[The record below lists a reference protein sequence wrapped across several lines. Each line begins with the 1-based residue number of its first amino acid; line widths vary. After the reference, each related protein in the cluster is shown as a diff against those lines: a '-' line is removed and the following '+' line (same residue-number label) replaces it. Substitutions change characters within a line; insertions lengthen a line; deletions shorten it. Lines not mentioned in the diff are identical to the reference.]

1 MDRLCLAAEDA
12 LMNFLQIGQ
21 AIKHYRIVEKL
32 GQGGMGEVY
41 RAEDTKLGRH
51 VAIKLLPAAATRD
64 AIARLRLAREA
75 RSASALNHPNI
86 VTIHSVDDH
95 DDFDF
100 IVMEYVE
107 GETLRATAARGH
119 LPLPL
124 LLDIGAQVADA
135 LAAAHAIGII
145 HRDIKSENILLTRR
159 GHVKVLD
166 FGLAKLMDASAG
178 YDRETLI
185 TPLAQTAPT
194 RIDLTGAGVVVGTIF
209 YMSPEQTR
217 GEPLDARSDIFSL
230 GCVLYEMA
238 TGRLPFRGTSVLSVA
253 HEIASTHPPPPS
265 GMRPELPFEFDLII
279 ERALA
284 KDREQRYASAAE
296 LADALN
302 SLRGRTNGYVSALT
316 QAGEVSPAN
325 NESESFVGREAELCR
340 LDEVLRQSIGGA
352 GRVVFVTGEPGI
364 GKTSL
369 VDEFMRRSRRLYSG
383 LLFSRGRCVEQYG
396 TGEAYLPFLDAIGA
410 LLNAPHRERV
420 AAVLRTYAPT
430 WCLQF
435 PSALVSTT
443 ALEMSQQQQQDPA
456 NVTKERMLR
465 EMGDALAALAS
476 ASPVVLFLED
486 LQWADPSSIDLLR
499 HLSQRIG
506 DQRLLMLG
514 TLRAD
519 EVELSEHPLKKYKLE
534 MQARRLSEEIAL
546 DSLNETHIAKYL
558 DAHFAPN
565 DFPPEFASFV
575 ESKTEGHPLF
585 ATGLLQFLAER
596 GEIAKIDNC
605 WSLARPL
612 SEMDVETPESV
623 RSMIRKKIETLGE
636 DDRRTLQY
644 ASVAGDEFLSTVVA
658 ELLGADDLETEER
671 LAVLDKVHRLIV
683 TVGED
688 ELPDGSLATRYR
700 FVHALYQ
707 NMLYAELVSKR
718 RILLHRQAG
727 EQLVKHY
734 GRQSPR
740 IAGQLAMHFERGR
753 AFERAV
759 EFLLHAGDNAA
770 RLYANAEAAEHYT
783 HAIELAEKLTDED
796 KAKNL
801 LELHQKR
808 GSTNLSLGRFAE
820 AVDDYTEML
829 TQARAL
835 KSPAQESAAL
845 NALTMTLFYSHR
857 LDEITARADEIL
869 ALAERSGSAALRIEA
884 MQVIALKNL
893 GYGELAEAKTM
904 LDEIIAD
911 ARTLDHQKVLLTG
924 LAWRGILYFFQT
936 DYVAAEVMLK
946 EAQALARELRDGFLL
961 LESYFVLGM
970 VRGNQGRLSEA
981 LATFDEA
988 LEIARRNGEQFWSPR
1003 IPNCIGWVYRE
1014 MQDFAR
1020 AREYNS
1026 RGLEVGR
1033 KANVLEAQANSL
1045 INLGIDQR
1053 HAGESDQTVKSF
1065 REVKDIFRR
1074 DAWFRWRYQIRLQAG
1089 QCEHLIAVGEL
1100 DEAHERARALLEIA
1114 TRYEAHKYIAVAH
1127 RLLARIAAGRGDD
1140 AEAEVELRESLAGLA
1155 AHPVPVEAWKTY
1167 ADMGRLRQRAGDAA
1181 GAHEAFAQ
1189 AAAVVNLIAA
1199 GIHDEQQ
1206 RTTFL
1211 DSEAVGQV
1219 VQSVGDCLALIGAEV
1234 FDIGLS
1240 GQV

>member
-1 MDRLCLAAEDA
+1 
-12 LMNFLQIGQ
+12 MNFLEIGQ
-21 AIKHYRIVEKL
+21 SIKHYRIVEKL

-51 VAIKLLPAAATRD
+51 VAIKLLPGDATLD

-95 DDFDF
+95 DGFDF

-124 LLDIGAQVADA
+124 LLEIGAQVADA
-135 LAAAHAIGII
+135 LAAAHTIGII

-178 YDRETLI
+178 YEKETLI
-185 TPLAQTAPT
+185 APISPSAPT
-194 RIDLTGAGVVVGTIF
+194 RIEPSAAPRMDLTGAGVVVGTIF

-238 TGRLPFRGTSVLSVA
+238 TGRLPFRGTSIVSVA

-265 GMRPELPFEFDLII
+265 RIRPELPLEFDLIV

-284 KDREQRYASAAE
+284 KDRGQRYASAAE
-296 LADALN
+296 LAIALN
-302 SLRGRTNGYVSALT
+302 SLRGRTTGHFSALT
-316 QAGEVSPAN
+316 QAGEVSQTSV
-325 NESESFVGREAELCR
+325 ERESFVGREAELGR

-369 VDEFMRRSRRLYSG
+369 VDEFMRRSRRQYSG
-383 LLFSRGRCVEQYG
+383 LLVSRGRCVEQYG

-410 LLNAPHRERV
+410 LLNAPDRERV

-443 ALEMSQQQQQDPA
+443 ALEMSQQQQDPA
-456 NVTKERMLR
+456 SVTKERMLR

-514 TLRAD
+514 TLRTD
-519 EVELSEHPLKKYKLE
+519 EVELSEHPLKNYKLE

-546 DSLNETHIAKYL
+546 ESFNEAHIAKYL
-558 DAHFAPN
+558 DAYFTPN

-575 ESKTEGHPLF
+575 EGKTEGHPLF
-585 ATGLLQFLAER
+585 ATGLVQFLAER
-596 GEIAKIDNC
+596 GEIVKINNC
-605 WSLARPL
+605 WSLAHPL
-612 SEMDVETPESV
+612 SEMDVEAPESV

-636 DDRRTLQY
+636 DDRRALQY

-671 LAVLDKVHRLIV
+671 FAILDKVHRLIL

-688 ELPDGSLATRYR
+688 ELPDGTLVTRYR

-707 NMLYAELVSKR
+707 NMLYSELVSKR

-727 EQLVKHY
+727 AQLVKHY
-734 GRQSPR
+734 GKQAPR

-753 AFERAV
+753 DFERAV
-759 EFLLHAGDNAA
+759 EFLIHAGDNAA
-770 RLYANAEAAEHYT
+770 RLYAYAEAVEHYT
-783 HAIELAEKLTDED
+783 RAIELASKLADAED
-796 KAKNL
+796 TAKIF

-808 GSTNLSLGRFAE
+808 GAANLSLGRFSE

-893 GYGELAEAKTM
+893 GYGELAEAKAM
-904 LDEIIAD
+904 LDEIIVD
-911 ARTLDHQKVLLTG
+911 ARSLGHKKVLLTG

-936 DYVAAEVMLK
+936 DYAAAEEMLT
-946 EAQALARELRDGFLL
+946 ETQELARELRDGFLL

-970 VRGNQGRLSEA
+970 VRGNQGRMSEA

-988 LEIARRNGEQFWSPR
+988 LEIAHRQGEQFWSPR

-1014 MQDFAR
+1014 MQNFER

-1045 INLGIDQR
+1045 INLGIDYK
-1053 HAGESDQTVKSF
+1053 HTGESEKTRESF

-1089 QCEHLIAVGEL
+1089 QCEHMIAQDEL
-1100 DEAHERARALLEIA
+1100 DQADQHARSLLEIA

-1127 RLLARIAAGRGDD
+1127 RLLARIAVRRGDD
-1140 AEAEVELRESLAGLA
+1140 AQAGIELRESLAGLA
-1155 AHPVPVEAWKTY
+1155 AHPVPVEAWKTH
-1167 ADMGRLRQRAGDAA
+1167 AEMGRLCERAGDLA
-1181 GAHEAFAQ
+1181 GARESLTQ
-1189 AAAVVNLIAA
+1189 AATLINMIAD
-1199 GIHDEQQ
+1199 GIQDETQ
-1206 RTTFL
+1206 RRIFL
-1211 DSEAVGQV
+1211 DSHAVSQV
-1219 VQSVGDCLALIGAEV
+1219 LRS
-1234 FDIGLS
+1234 FDELTAPMG
-1240 GQV
+1240 G

>member
-1 MDRLCLAAEDA
+1 
-12 LMNFLQIGQ
+12 MNFLEIGQ
-21 AIKHYRIVEKL
+21 SIKHYRIVEKL

-51 VAIKLLPAAATRD
+51 VAIKLLPGDATLD

-95 DDFDF
+95 DGFDF

-107 GETLRATAARGH
+107 GETLRATAARSH
-119 LPLPL
+119 LPLPQL
-124 LLDIGAQVADA
+124 LEIGAQVADA

-166 FGLAKLMDASAG
+166 FGLAKLMDASG
-178 YDRETLI
+178 GFERETLI
-185 TPLAQTAPT
+185 APISPSAPT
-194 RIDLTGAGVVVGTIF
+194 RIEPNASPRMDLTGAGVVLGTIF

-238 TGRLPFRGTSVLSVA
+238 TGRLPFRGTSIVSVA

-265 GMRPELPFEFDLII
+265 SVRPELPFEFDLIV

-296 LADALN
+296 LAVALN
-302 SLRGRTNGYVSALT
+302 SLRGRTTGHFSALA
-316 QAGEVSPAN
+316 QAGEVSPPDN
-325 NESESFVGREAELCR
+325 VSESFVGRETELGR
-340 LDEVLRQSIGGA
+340 LDEVLRQTLGGS

-369 VDEFMRRSRRLYSG
+369 VDEFMRRSRRQYSG
-383 LLFSRGRCVEQYG
+383 LLVSRGRCVEQYG

-443 ALEMSQQQQQDPA
+443 ALEMSQQQQDPA
-456 NVTKERMLR
+456 SVTKERMLR

-534 MQARRLSEEIAL
+534 MQARKLSEEIAL
-546 DSLNETHIAKYL
+546 ESFNETHIAKYL
-558 DAHFAPN
+558 DAHFTPN

-575 ESKTEGHPLF
+575 EGKTEGHPLF
-585 ATGLLQFLAER
+585 ATGLVQFLAER
-596 GEIAKIDNC
+596 GEIAKINNC
-605 WSLARPL
+605 WSIARPL
-612 SEMDVETPESV
+612 SEMDVEAPESV
-623 RSMIRKKIETLGE
+623 RSMIRKKIETLAE
-636 DDRRTLQY
+636 DDRRALQY

-658 ELLGADDLETEER
+658 ELLKADDLETEER
-671 LAVLDKVHRLIV
+671 FAVLDKVHRLIL

-688 ELPDGSLATRYR
+688 ELPDGTLVTRYR

-707 NMLYAELVSKR
+707 NMLYGELVTKR

-727 EQLVKHY
+727 EGLVRHY
-734 GRQSPR
+734 GKQSPR

-753 AFERAV
+753 DFERAV

-770 RLYANAEAAEHYT
+770 RLYAYAEAVEHYT
-783 HAIELAEKLTDED
+783 RAVELASKLAEADQ
-796 KAKNL
+796 AKIF

-808 GSTNLSLGRFAE
+808 GAANLALGRFSE
-820 AVDDYTEML
+820 AVDDYTETL

-893 GYGELAEAKTM
+893 GYGELSEAKTM
-904 LDEIIAD
+904 LDEIIAE
-911 ARTLDHQKVLLTG
+911 ARTLDHKKVLLTG

-936 DYVAAEVMLK
+936 DYAAAEEMLV
-946 EAQALARELRDGFLL
+946 EAQELARELRDGFLL

-988 LEIARRNGEQFWSPR
+988 LEIGHRQGEQFWSPR

-1014 MQDFAR
+1014 MQDFVR

-1045 INLGIDQR
+1045 INLGIDYK
-1053 HAGESDQTVKSF
+1053 HAGESEKTRESF

-1074 DAWFRWRYQIRLQAG
+1074 DAWFRWRYKIRLQAG
-1089 QCEHLIAVGEL
+1089 QCEHLIAQGEL
-1100 DEAHERARALLEIA
+1100 DGAEEHARALLEIA

-1127 RLLARIAAGRGDD
+1127 RLLARIAVRRGDD
-1140 AEAEVELRESLAGLA
+1140 AQAEIELRESLARLA
-1155 AHPVPVEAWKTY
+1155 AHPVPVEAWKTH
-1167 ADMGRLRQRAGDAA
+1167 AEMGRWCERAGDLA
-1181 GAHEAFAQ
+1181 GARESWTQ
-1189 AAAVVNLIAA
+1189 AAALIEMIAD
-1199 GIHDEQQ
+1199 GIHDEKQ
-1206 RTTFL
+1206 RKIFL
-1211 DSEAVGQV
+1211 DSHAAGQV
-1219 VQSVGDCLALIGAEV
+1219 LRSFEEVTTPPVG
-1234 FDIGLS
+1234 
-1240 GQV
+1240 

>member
-1 MDRLCLAAEDA
+1 
-12 LMNFLQIGQ
+12 MNFLNVGQ
-21 AIKHYRIVEKL
+21 SIKHYRIVEKL

-41 RAEDTKLGRH
+41 RAEDIKLGRH
-51 VAIKLLPAAATRD
+51 VAIKLLPGDARRD
-64 AIARLRLAREA
+64 TIARLRLAREA

-95 DDFDF
+95 DGFDF

-107 GETLRATAARGH
+107 GETLRAMAARG
-119 LPLPL
+119 PLPL
-124 LLDIGAQVADA
+124 SLLLDVGAQVADA

-145 HRDIKSENILLTRR
+145 HRDIKSENILLTPR
-159 GHVKVLD
+159 GQVKVLD
-166 FGLAKLMDASAG
+166 FGLAKLVDASAG
-178 YDRETLI
+178 YDRETLVS
-185 TPLAQTAPT
+185 TTAPT
-194 RIDLTGAGVVVGTIF
+194 RIDLTGAGIVIGTIF

-217 GEPLDARSDIFSL
+217 GEALDARSDIFSF

-238 TGRLPFRGTSVLSVA
+238 TGHLPFRGASVLTVA
-253 HEIASTHPPPPS
+253 HEIATTHPTPPS
-265 GMRPELPFEFDLII
+265 KLRPELPFEFDLII

-296 LADALN
+296 LAVALN
-302 SLRGRTNGYVSALT
+302 SLRGRTVEHVSVPSQVSEGSRTNG
-316 QAGEVSPAN
+316 EP
-325 NESESFVGREAELCR
+325 ESFVGRESELGK
-340 LDEVLRQSIGGA
+340 LDDALRQTIGGS

-369 VDEFMRRSRRLYSG
+369 VDEFIRRSRRKYSG

-410 LLNAPHRERV
+410 LLNTPHRERV

-443 ALEMSQQQQQDPA
+443 ALEMPQQQQDPA
-456 NVTKERMLR
+456 GVTKERMLR

-476 ASPVVLFLED
+476 SSPVVLFLED

-546 DSLNETHIAKYL
+546 ASLNEAHIAKYL

-565 DFPPEFASFV
+565 DFPAEFAAFV

-585 ATGLLQFLAER
+585 ATGLVQFLVER

-605 WSLARPL
+605 WSLVRPL
-612 SEMDVETPESV
+612 SEMDVEAPESV

-636 DDRRTLQY
+636 EDRRTLQY

-671 LAVLDKVHRLIV
+671 LAVLDKVHRLIL
-683 TVGED
+683 TVGEE
-688 ELPDGSLATRYR
+688 ELPDGSLVTRYR

-707 NMLYAELVSKR
+707 NMLYSELVSKR

-727 EQLVKHY
+727 EELVKHY
-734 GRQSPR
+734 GRQAPR

-759 EFLLHAGDNAA
+759 VFLTHAGDNAA
-770 RLYANAEAAEHYT
+770 RLYAYAEAAEHYA
-783 HAIELAEKLTDED
+783 HAIELTEKLADED
-796 KAKNL
+796 RTKHL

-808 GSTNLSLGRFAE
+808 GEVNLSLGRFSE

-835 KSPAQESAAL
+835 KSTAQESAAL

-893 GYGELAEAKTM
+893 GYGELAEARTM
-904 LDEIIAD
+904 LDEIIAE
-911 ARTLDHQKVLLTG
+911 ARVLQHKKVLLTG

-936 DYVAAEVMLK
+936 DYVAAEEMLK
-946 EAQALARELRDGFLL
+946 ETQELARELRDGFLL

-970 VRGNQGRLSEA
+970 TRGNQGRMSEA
-981 LATFDEA
+981 LATFEEA
-988 LEIARRNGEQFWSPR
+988 LEIARRQGEQFWSPR
-1003 IPNCIGWVYRE
+1003 IPNCIGWIYRE
-1014 MQDFAR
+1014 MQDFER
-1020 AREYNS
+1020 AREYNN
-1026 RGLEVGR
+1026 RGLDVGR

-1045 INLGIDQR
+1045 INLGIDYR
-1053 HAGESDQTVKSF
+1053 HTGESDKTLKSF

-1074 DAWFRWRYQIRLQAG
+1074 DAWFRWRYQIRLRAG
-1089 QCEHLIAVGEL
+1089 QCEHFLSTGEL
-1100 DEAHERARALLEIA
+1100 EEAHERALSLLEIA

-1127 RLLARIAAGRGDD
+1127 RLLARIAAGRGED
-1140 AEAEVELRESLAGLA
+1140 AEATSELEKSLARLD
-1155 AHPVPVEAWKTY
+1155 AHPVPVEEWKTY
-1167 ADMGRLRQRAGDAA
+1167 AEQGRLRERAGDVARA
-1181 GAHEAFAQ
+1181 RESFEQ
-1189 AAAVVNLIAA
+1189 AASVIDLIAK
-1199 GIHDEQQ
+1199 GIQDETQ
-1206 RTTFL
+1206 RQTFL
-1211 DSEAVGQV
+1211 DSEAVSQV
-1219 VQSVGDCLALIGAEV
+1219 LRSAGREANP
-1234 FDIGLS
+1234 
-1240 GQV
+1240 